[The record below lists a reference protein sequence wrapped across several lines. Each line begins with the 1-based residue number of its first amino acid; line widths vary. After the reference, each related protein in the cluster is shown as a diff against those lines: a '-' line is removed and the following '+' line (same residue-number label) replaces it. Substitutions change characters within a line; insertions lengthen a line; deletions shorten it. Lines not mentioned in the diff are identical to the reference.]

1 MATQWQTFPIE
12 FKGGLISNMS
22 ALQQGMNAVGSAT
35 ILQNMEPNKEGGY
48 TKIRGFEK
56 YSTTT
61 VPGSGPILAL
71 KVISSGRIVTAR
83 KVDNSAIT
91 ALTATASVNGAIS
104 SSTALAVDGN
114 SGSNRS
120 KHFSFVLCANSSK

>member
-12 FKGGLISNMS
+12 FRGGLISNLS
-22 ALQQGMNAVGSAT
+22 ALQQGTNAVGSAT

-61 VPGSGPILAL
+61 VPGSGPILESLVLVLYWHLKLLAL
-71 KVISSGRIVTAR
+71 VVLLQHVRMLLILLSIIMAQELHGLAWLLVLVLTGVKPDTYF
-83 KVDNSAIT
+83 IT
-91 ALTATASVNGAIS
+91 
-104 SSTALAVDGN
+104 
-114 SGSNRS
+114 
-120 KHFSFVLCANSSK
+120 